1 VASVSLC
8 DVRFIDILVVG
19 SSRLCSLGALSFLVL
34 ACLAICTDVVQEG
47 FEGQM
52 NENNIEIGVADASG
66 FRRLEV
72 CSIVAVLMTD

>member
-1 VASVSLC
+1 MCA
-8 DVRFIDILVVG
+8 
-19 SSRLCSLGALSFLVL
+19 
-34 ACLAICTDVVQEG
+34 QEG

-72 CSIVAVLMTD
+72 WVVPAQACAHPASLLLSRTTWRRLHRSEPLLSVVWLQHTINVHG